1 MLCDP
6 LPFPSPATPYAR
18 EAGLCECL
26 LIVVRS
32 EGCFCHR
39 YWGKL
44 LPQRERAPRFVGDQF
59 PLPLSSSSRHPQK
72 ELKHRKY
79 SFQC

>member
-6 LPFPSPATPYAR
+6 LPSPSSATQFAR
-18 EAGLCECL
+18 EAGLAKCL

-32 EGCFCHR
+32 ESCFCCQCS
-39 YWGKL
+39 GKL

-59 PLPLSSSSRHPQK
+59 PSPLSSSSRPSQK
-72 ELKHRKY
+72 ELKHRRY
-79 SFQC
+79 SFLC